1 MMETF
6 YGTASPVWTASPV
19 TGFALQTPLAI
30 GNRAISAPNAFPAN
44 VYGAGMPSMTTP
56 YGVPASSAAAT
67 LPYTSYPTATLAS
80 PETISGVTAVS
91 LLAAVAMRRG
101 QPQGP
106 TNDQEVEDF
115 LYEALDLLGGTA
127 DVEIRCE
134 GGRTVLTGTVPHK
147 RVKRDIGEIAWA
159 IPAINDVQ
167 NNVTIASRRRTRTAN
182 RDGEH
187 QPNVSARK
195 QS

>member
-1 MMETF
+1 M
-6 YGTASPVWTASPV
+6 
-19 TGFALQTPLAI
+19 
-30 GNRAISAPNAFPAN
+30 
-44 VYGAGMPSMTTP
+44 
-56 YGVPASSAAAT
+56 
-67 LPYTSYPTATLAS
+67 LAS
-80 PETISGVTAVS
+80 PETISGVTAVG

-115 LYEALDLLGGTA
+115 LYEALDLLGGTS

-134 GGRTVLTGTVPHK
+134 GGRTALTGTVPHK

-182 RDGEH
+182 REGEH
-187 QPNVSARK
+187 QPGVSARK
-195 QS
+195 QG